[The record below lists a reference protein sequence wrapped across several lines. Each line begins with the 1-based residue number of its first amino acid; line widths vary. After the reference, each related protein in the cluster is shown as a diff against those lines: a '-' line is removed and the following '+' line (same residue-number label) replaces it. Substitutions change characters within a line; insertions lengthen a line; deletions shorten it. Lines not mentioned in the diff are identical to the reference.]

1 MRGEEMTGVDRLT
14 RSRAQRMLFGVA
26 GGIARWLGVDPAFVR
41 IAFVALALVNGVGV
55 VTYAVLAVVLPAGDD
70 AGDPAGGDQD
80 PPTTKLATAPPGMAP
95 PPPAGAGADPL
106 DERRATRA
114 RQALGGGV
122 ALIGLWLLGRQ
133 LGLVPDLQWSVV
145 APLALIVVGL
155 LLLAG
160 RGASGQESP
169 R

>member
-1 MRGEEMTGVDRLT
+1 MERLT

-26 GGIARWLGVDPAFVR
+26 GGIARWLGVDPTLVR
-41 IAFVALALVNGVGV
+41 IAFVALAFVNGVGV
-55 VTYAVLAVVLPAGDD
+55 VTYAVLAVVLPVTDD
-70 AGDPAGGDQD
+70 ASGPTADRDED
-80 PPTTKLATAPPGMAP
+80 PPTTQLAAPPYGGAPTAPG
-95 PPPAGAGADPL
+95 PAREPDA
-106 DERRATRA
+106 ERREARA

-133 LGLVPDLQWSVV
+133 LGIVPDLQWSVV

-160 RGASGQESP
+160 RGSSKRESAG
-169 R
+169 